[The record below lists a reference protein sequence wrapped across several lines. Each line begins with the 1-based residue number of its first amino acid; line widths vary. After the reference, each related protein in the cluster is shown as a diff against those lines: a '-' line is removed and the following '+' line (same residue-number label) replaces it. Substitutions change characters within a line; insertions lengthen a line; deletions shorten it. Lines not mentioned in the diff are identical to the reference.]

1 MLMQELPHRRL
12 RGLVAAT
19 LLSGLLLV
27 PAGVAAMDTGTAE
40 VEADPAPDV
49 AAAATIDELRTL
61 VEDLSLANDEL
72 LASNT
77 DLQASLDALS
87 AERDRL
93 AASIERFD
101 ELYDPLESDRQLL
114 FELRKDLPETRS
126 EAEAQLTRI
135 RDLALSSD
143 PQRLGQLVDRVDE
156 AAPAFLD
163 WRFGEFDSTAEFS
176 AAYVDSGANAFDSS
190 FEELQSE
197 ALMSVA
203 NRLDSLLTILD
214 RVR

>member
-1 MLMQELPHRRL
+1 
-12 RGLVAAT
+12 
-19 LLSGLLLV
+19 
-27 PAGVAAMDTGTAE
+27 MDTGTTE
-40 VEADPAPDV
+40 VEADPASD
-49 AAAATIDELRTL
+49 AAAAETIDELRTL

-114 FELRKDLPETRS
+114 FELRKDLPETRP

-156 AAPAFLD
+156 TAPAFLD
-163 WRFGEFDSTAEFS
+163 WRFGEFESTAEFS